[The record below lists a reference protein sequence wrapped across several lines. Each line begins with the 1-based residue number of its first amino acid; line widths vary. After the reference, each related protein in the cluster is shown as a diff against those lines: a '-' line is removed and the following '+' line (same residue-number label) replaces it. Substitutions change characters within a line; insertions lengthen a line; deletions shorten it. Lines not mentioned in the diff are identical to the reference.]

1 MNDCLFCKIVAGDIP
16 STKVFEDDLCY
27 AFEDINPQ
35 AKRHIVLIPK
45 EHMPNFLACAD
56 RNDDLIGHLMRA
68 AAKVAHT
75 EGLDQKGFRLATNC
89 GEHAA
94 QSVAHFHIHIMGG
107 SQLSGRMG

>member
-1 MNDCLFCKIVAGDIP
+1 MNDCIFCKIAEGSIP
-16 STKVFEDDLCY
+16 SAKVYEDELCC

-45 EHMPNFLACAD
+45 AHMANFLECAD
-56 RNDDLIGHLMRA
+56 GEGDLICHLMRA
-68 AAKVAHT
+68 AARIAR
-75 EGLDQKGFRLATNC
+75 EQGLAEKGFRLATNC

-107 SQLSGRMG
+107 SQLSGKMG